1 MKNLHRLIKDNGDSG
16 ACPFLNLR
24 AQSNEQSFNVTPLDR
39 SKRGTAEDAFNR
51 PAMLLLHGLMVSY
64 FDT

>member
-51 PAMLLLHGLMVSY
+51 PAMLLLNGVMVSY